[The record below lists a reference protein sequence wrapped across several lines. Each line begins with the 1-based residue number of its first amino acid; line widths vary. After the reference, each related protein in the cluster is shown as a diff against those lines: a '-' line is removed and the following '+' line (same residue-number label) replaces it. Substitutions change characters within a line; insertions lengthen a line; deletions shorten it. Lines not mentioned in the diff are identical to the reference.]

1 MKKIKLGKICCTRSG
16 DKGSDTNVGV
26 IFYNSKAFKWAE
38 SELTALS
45 VKSFFKSVVKGDVIR
60 YSLPN
65 LYSFNF
71 ILKDSLCGGGS
82 DTLINDAQGK
92 THGQALMYMEVVVP
106 EDILDD

>member
-1 MKKIKLGKICCTRSG
+1 MKRIKLGEICCTRSG

-26 IFYNSKAFKWAE
+26 IFYNSRAFKWAE
-38 SELTALS
+38 NELTASL
-45 VKSFFKSVVKGDVIR
+45 VKSFYKGVVKGDVVR

-65 LYSFNF
+65 LYAFNF

-92 THGQALMYMEVVVP
+92 THGQALMYMEVTVP
-106 EDILDD
+106 EDIIND